1 MVTFSPIISSWVN
14 VRGGLK
20 IESNFECLFFPV
32 KAKLEGIRQMSA
44 VLSAV
49 LKCFPSNMKKKFS
62 DPSLNFN
69 FENAENETPNQRVT
83 VRTDEE
89 LNKGGEGEEKNR
101 HKHKPVYTI
110 CMYVQGLMVAN

>member
-1 MVTFSPIISSWVN
+1 
-14 VRGGLK
+14 
-20 IESNFECLFFPV
+20 
-32 KAKLEGIRQMSA
+32 MSA

-49 LKCFPSNMKKKFS
+49 LKCFPSNMKKRFS

-89 LNKGGEGEEKNR
+89 LNKGGEGEEKTGISTSR
-101 HKHKPVYTI
+101 STQFVCTSK
-110 CMYVQGLMVAN
+110 G